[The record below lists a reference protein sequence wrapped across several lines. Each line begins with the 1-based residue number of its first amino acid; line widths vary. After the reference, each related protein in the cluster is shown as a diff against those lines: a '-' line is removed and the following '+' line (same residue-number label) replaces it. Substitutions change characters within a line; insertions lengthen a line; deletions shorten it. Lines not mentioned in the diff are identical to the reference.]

1 VFRPSTVIRNDL
13 HAAVNRAHAGA
24 TLRAVRVRTC
34 LGAALCGVALAGC
47 AYSHDGSAPQAAK
60 PPAALSTQTSGVAPD
75 YVMLPGAPKEVDA
88 FARRWIRSAVT
99 RKDLLF
105 SWDSLT
111 TGWQAKNDKGAW
123 LEGTMPIV
131 PEPNTEALDRIEPQ
145 LAALFKDGRLFIRYS
160 LIGHVRKGGKQV
172 RRDYF
177 ITLLRQDGTW
187 KVSFYSPYAPPPP
200 LRVQ

>member
-1 VFRPSTVIRNDL
+1 MFRPSIVVRTALDSG
-13 HAAVNRAHAGA
+13 VNRAHAGA
-24 TLRAVRVRTC
+24 TLRAVRARTG
-34 LGAALCGVALAGC
+34 LGVALCGVALAGC
-47 AYSHDGSAPQAAK
+47 AYSHDGSTPQAAK
-60 PPAALSTQTSGVAPD
+60 PPAALSTQTSGVTPD
-75 YVMLPGAPKEVDA
+75 YVMLPGAPKDVDA
-88 FARRWIRSAVT
+88 FARRWIRSAVL

-111 TGWQAKNDKGAW
+111 TGWQAKNDRGAW

-131 PEPNTEALDRIEPQ
+131 PEPNTESLDRIEPQ
-145 LAALFKDGRLFIRYS
+145 LAALFKDGRMFIRYS
-160 LIGHVRKGGKQV
+160 LIGHVRKGGKPV

-177 ITLLRQDGTW
+177 ITLLRQAGTW